1 MKTKEELNALKE
13 ECEALATKL
22 KELTEDELKE
32 VSSGFPPLAK
42 SFIGL
47 VNSAIGGNQFI
58 GNARVYNGVVITEPD
73 CKYYAFYESTNP
85 ETYGPA
91 CTNSSVKGTL
101 PICANCPAFLKK

>member
-1 MKTKEELNALKE
+1 MKTKEELEELKKEYEALKE
-13 ECEALATKL
+13 KL
-22 KELTEDELKE
+22 EELTEDELKE
-32 VSSGFPPLAK
+32 VSGGFPPLAK

-58 GNARVYNGVVITEPD
+58 GNACVYNGVVITEPD

-85 ETYGPA
+85 GTYGPA